1 MPEAGNQGRL
11 IGLAERLGVAVAES
25 FVLDAEFRSEGMGK
39 FSERSSGKRKS

>member
-25 FVLDAEFRSEGMGK
+25 SVLDAEFRSEGMGK